1 MTPVLLTIITVIAL
15 IVATFIVYRKRKAA
29 GLTGIKSALTP
40 VFLFLIAI
48 VNLLAYWFDFMGM
61 INWVAMMVFLL
72 LGAYFTK
79 YSLKT
84 ENKA

>member
-1 MTPVLLTIITVIAL
+1 MTPVILTIITVTAL
-15 IVATFIVYRKRKAA
+15 FIATFIVFRKRKAA

-40 VFLFLIAI
+40 MFLFLIAI
-48 VNLLAYWFDFMGM
+48 VNLLAYWFDFNGM

-79 YSLKT
+79 YTFKN
-84 ENKA
+84 ENKT